1 VLVLTRKK
9 GERIL
14 IGDDIVVT
22 LIDIRGDGVRIGF
35 DAPRGVPIQRAEVVT
50 AVTEANTE
58 AAATSAATGELL
70 VGLLRGAR
78 RTRPPLTRRPDP
90 RPTRPGQRRPT
101 SPRLRHPPPRPSVA
115 RPRSRAPARAPDD
128 KHDSRTNSLQQDE
141 IGPAVLLKR
150 KCPAVV
156 LGGRRR
162 GGRQR

>member
-1 VLVLTRKK
+1 MLVLTRKK

-58 AAATSAATGELL
+58 AAATSAATGDVL

-78 RTRPPLTRRPDP
+78 HAPDAPAAAASGTPAVDAPPVDAPSIDAPSAPQAERRPIPKPSP
-90 RPTRPGQRRPT
+90 RPRP
-101 SPRLRHPPPRPSVA
+101 
-115 RPRSRAPARAPDD
+115 
-128 KHDSRTNSLQQDE
+128 
-141 IGPAVLLKR
+141 
-150 KCPAVV
+150 
-156 LGGRRR
+156 
-162 GGRQR
+162 